1 MSDFSGIPLLEGL
14 PADVAAKAAER
25 CRWKA
30 FEAHEL
36 IVDYGDESADV
47 IFIISGQVR
56 VLMSSAYGRHVILN
70 HLDKGDF
77 FGEMSAID
85 GRSRSASVIALYNSE
100 VCVMPGDVFLELA
113 TSVPQVSLRTMEK
126 LTERVRTI
134 NERLAEQAF
143 LTARQRLCAELLRQ
157 SRPRSGHPD
166 QRIVSPPPIQED
178 LANLISSRREVVSRE
193 LSALT
198 KDGVLERSRGGLIL
212 TDVEELSRRV
222 EEAMGPIRP

>member
-1 MSDFSGIPLLEGL
+1 MSDFSGVPLLADL
-14 PADVAAKAAER
+14 PPDIAAKAAEK
-25 CRWKA
+25 CRWKSY
-30 FEAHEL
+30 EAHEL
-36 IVDYGDESADV
+36 IVDYGDESNEV
-47 IFIISGQVR
+47 LFIISGQVR
-56 VLMSSAYGRHVILN
+56 VLMSSAFGRHVILN

-85 GRSRSASVIALYNSE
+85 GRSRSASVIALFNSE
-100 VCVMPGDVFLELA
+100 ICVMPGEVFLEIA
-113 TSVPQVSLRTMEK
+113 TTVPTVGLRTMEK

-157 SRPRSGHPD
+157 SRPRSGHAD

-198 KDGVLERSRGGLIL
+198 KDGVVERSRGGLIL

>member
-1 MSDFSGIPLLEGL
+1 MADFSGIPLL
-14 PADVAAKAAER
+14 ADVPAEVASLAIDQ
-25 CRWKA
+25 CRWRSY
-30 FEAHEL
+30 EAHEL
-36 IVDYGDESADV
+36 IVDYGDESNEV
-47 IFIISGQVR
+47 LFIISGQVR

-70 HLDKGDF
+70 HLDRGDF

-85 GRSRSASVIALYNSE
+85 RRSRSASVIALYTSE
-100 VCVMPGDVFLELA
+100 ICSMPGDVFVKIA
-113 TSVPQVSLRTMEK
+113 TTVPSIAKRTMEK

-157 SRPRSGHPD
+157 SRPRANHPD

-193 LSALT
+193 LSALV
-198 KDGVLERSRGGLIL
+198 KDGVIERSRGGLIL
-212 TDVEELSRRV
+212 TDVEGLSKRV

>member
-1 MSDFSGIPLLEGL
+1 MADFTGIPLL
-14 PADVAAKAAER
+14 ADVPEDVVAWAVEQ
-25 CRWKA
+25 CRWRSY
-30 FEAHEL
+30 EAHEL
-36 IVDYGDESADV
+36 IVDYGDESNEV
-47 IFIISGQVR
+47 LFIITGQVR

-70 HLDKGDF
+70 HLDRGDF

-85 GRSRSASVIALYNSE
+85 RRSRSASVVALYTSE
-100 VCVMPGDVFLELA
+100 ICSMPGDVFVKIA
-113 TSVPQVSLRTMEK
+113 TTVPSIAKLTMEK

-157 SRPRSGHPD
+157 SRPRANHAD

-193 LSALT
+193 LSALV
-198 KDGVLERSRGGLIL
+198 KDGVIERSRGGLIL
-212 TDVEELSRRV
+212 TDVEGLSKRV

>member
-1 MSDFSGIPLLEGL
+1 MSDFSSVPLLDGL
-14 PADVAAKAAER
+14 PEDVAARASER
-25 CRWKA
+25 CRWKTY
-30 FEAHEL
+30 EPHEL
-36 IVDYGDESADV
+36 IVDYGDESNDV
-47 IFIISGQVR
+47 LFIVSGQVR
-56 VLMSSAYGRHVILN
+56 ILMSSAYGRHVILN

-85 GRSRSASVIALYNSE
+85 GRSRSASVVALYNSE
-100 VCVMPGDVFLELA
+100 VCVMPGDVFVDIA
-113 TSVPQVSLRTMEK
+113 TTVPSIAKRTMEK
-126 LTERVRTI
+126 LVNRVRAI

-193 LSALT
+193 LSALV

>member
-1 MSDFSGIPLLEGL
+1 MADFAGIPLLDGL
-14 PADVAAKAAER
+14 PDDVATQAAPR
-25 CRWKA
+25 CRWRT
-30 FEAHEL
+30 FETHEL
-36 IVDYGDESADV
+36 IVDYGDESNDV
-47 IFIISGQVR
+47 LFIISGQVR

-85 GRSRSASVIALYNSE
+85 GRSRSASVIALFNSE
-100 VCVMPGDVFLELA
+100 ICVMPGEVFMEIA
-113 TSVPQVSLRTMEK
+113 TTVPLIARRTLEK
-126 LTERVRTI
+126 LTDRVRTI

-157 SRPRSGHPD
+157 SRPRSGHPG

-198 KDGVLERSRGGLIL
+198 RDGVMERSRGGLIL
-212 TDVEELSRRV
+212 TDVDELSRRV

>member
-1 MSDFSGIPLLEGL
+1 MADFTGIPLLEGL
-14 PADVAAKAAER
+14 PEAVGARAAPR
-25 CRWKA
+25 CRWRH

-36 IVDYGDESADV
+36 IVDYGDESNDV

-100 VCVMPGDVFLELA
+100 VCVMPGEVFMEIA
-113 TSVPQVSLRTMEK
+113 TTIPAVAKRTMEK

-157 SRPRSGHPD
+157 SRPRAGHPG

-198 KDGVLERSRGGLIL
+198 KDGVIERSRGGLIL
-212 TDVEELSRRV
+212 SDVEELSRRV

>member
-1 MSDFSGIPLLEGL
+1 MADFAGIPLLDGL
-14 PADVAAKAAER
+14 PEDVATKAAPR
-25 CRWKA
+25 CRWRT

-36 IVDYGDESADV
+36 IVDYGDESNDV
-47 IFIISGQVR
+47 LFIISGQVR
-56 VLMSSAYGRHVILN
+56 ILMSSAYGRHVILN

-85 GRSRSASVIALYNSE
+85 GRSRSASVIALFNSE
-100 VCVMPGDVFLELA
+100 ICVMPGEVFMEIA
-113 TSVPQVSLRTMEK
+113 TTVPLIARRTLEK
-126 LTERVRTI
+126 LTDRVRTI

-157 SRPRSGHPD
+157 SRPRSGHPG

-198 KDGVLERSRGGLIL
+198 RDGVMERSRGGLIL
-212 TDVEELSRRV
+212 TDVDELSRRV

>member
-1 MSDFSGIPLLEGL
+1 MSDFSNIPLLEGL
-14 PADVAAKAAER
+14 SPEAAAKAAER
-25 CRWKA
+25 CRWKT
-30 FEAHEL
+30 FEPHEL
-36 IVDYGDESADV
+36 IVDYGDDSNDV
-47 IFIISGQVR
+47 LFIISGQVR
-56 VLMSSAYGRHVILN
+56 ILMSSAYGRHVILN

-85 GRSRSASVIALYNSE
+85 GRSRSASVVALFNSE
-100 VCVMPGDVFLELA
+100 VCVMPGDVFVEIA
-113 TSVPQVSLRTMEK
+113 TTSPIVAKRTLEK
-126 LTERVRTI
+126 LVARVRAI

-157 SRPRSGHPD
+157 SRPRSGHPE

>member
-1 MSDFSGIPLLEGL
+1 MADFTGIPLLEGL
-14 PADVAAKAAER
+14 PEAVGSRAAPR
-25 CRWKA
+25 CRWRH

-36 IVDYGDESADV
+36 IVDYGDESNDV

-100 VCVMPGDVFLELA
+100 VCVMPGEVFMEIA
-113 TSVPQVSLRTMEK
+113 TTIPSVARRTVGK

-157 SRPRSGHPD
+157 SRPRAGHPG

-198 KDGVLERSRGGLIL
+198 KDGVIERSRGGLIL
-212 TDVEELSRRV
+212 SDVEELSRRV

>member
-1 MSDFSGIPLLEGL
+1 MADFSGIPLL
-14 PADVAAKAAER
+14 ADIPQDIAAWAVDQ
-25 CRWKA
+25 CRWRSY
-30 FEAHEL
+30 ESHEL
-36 IVDYGDESADV
+36 IVDYGDESNEV
-47 IFIISGQVR
+47 LFIISGQVR
-56 VLMSSAYGRHVILN
+56 VLMSSACGRHVILN
-70 HLDKGDF
+70 HLDRGDF

-85 GRSRSASVIALYNSE
+85 RRSRSASVIALFTSE
-100 VCVMPGDVFLELA
+100 ICSMPGDVFVKIA
-113 TSVPQVSLRTMEK
+113 TTVPSVSLKTMEK

-157 SRPRSGHPD
+157 SRPRANHPD

-193 LSALT
+193 LSALV
-198 KDGVLERSRGGLIL
+198 KDGVIERSRGGLIL
-212 TDVEELSRRV
+212 TDVEGLSKRV

>member
-1 MSDFSGIPLLEGL
+1 MADFTGIPLM
-14 PADVAAKAAER
+14 ADVPDDIASWAADQ
-25 CRWKA
+25 CRWRSY
-30 FEAHEL
+30 EAHEL
-36 IVDYGDESADV
+36 IVDYGDESNEV
-47 IFIISGQVR
+47 LFIITGQVR

-70 HLDKGDF
+70 HLDRGDF

-85 GRSRSASVIALYNSE
+85 RRSRSASVIALYTSE
-100 VCVMPGDVFLELA
+100 ICSMPGDVFVKIA
-113 TSVPQVSLRTMEK
+113 TTVPSIAKRTMEK

-157 SRPRSGHPD
+157 SRPRASHPD

-193 LSALT
+193 LSALV
-198 KDGVLERSRGGLIL
+198 KDGVIERSRGGLIL
-212 TDVEELSRRV
+212 TDVEGLSRRV

>member
-1 MSDFSGIPLLEGL
+1 MQDFTGVPLLAEL
-14 PADVAAKAAER
+14 PEDVAKWAADQ
-25 CRWKA
+25 CRWRSY
-30 FEAHEL
+30 EAHEL
-36 IVDYGDESADV
+36 IVDYGDETNEV
-47 IFIISGQVR
+47 LFIISGQVR

-70 HLDKGDF
+70 HLDRGDF

-85 GRSRSASVIALYNSE
+85 RRSRSASVIALFNSE
-100 VCVMPGDVFLELA
+100 ICCMPGDVFVKIA
-113 TSVPQVSLRTMEK
+113 TTVPSVALRTMEK

-157 SRPRSGHPD
+157 SRPRANHPE

-193 LSALT
+193 LSALV
-198 KDGVLERSRGGLIL
+198 KDGVIERSRGGLIL
-212 TDVEELSRRV
+212 TDVEGLSRRV

>member
-1 MSDFSGIPLLEGL
+1 MGSFAGIPLLEGL
-14 PADVAAKAAER
+14 PEDVAEKTAPR
-25 CRWKA
+25 CRWRT

-36 IVDYGDESADV
+36 IVDYGDDSNDV
-47 IFIISGQVR
+47 LFIISGQVR

-85 GRSRSASVIALYNSE
+85 GRSRSASVIALFNSE
-100 VCVMPGDVFLELA
+100 VCVMPGEVFMEIA
-113 TSVPQVSLRTMEK
+113 TTVPAIARRTLEK
-126 LTERVRTI
+126 LTERVRMI

-157 SRPRSGHPD
+157 SRARSGHPG

-178 LANLISSRREVVSRE
+178 LASLISSRREVVSRE
-193 LSALT
+193 LSALAR
-198 KDGVLERSRGGLIL
+198 DGVLERSRGGLIL
-212 TDVEELSRRV
+212 TDVDELSRRV

>member
-1 MSDFSGIPLLEGL
+1 MADFTGIPLLADI
-14 PADVAAKAAER
+14 PDDVAKWAVDQ
-25 CRWKA
+25 CRWKSY
-30 FEAHEL
+30 EAHEL
-36 IVDYGDESADV
+36 IVDYGDESNEV

-70 HLDKGDF
+70 HLDRGDF

-85 GRSRSASVIALYNSE
+85 GRSRSASVVALFTSE
-100 VCVMPGDVFLELA
+100 VCIMPGETFVKIA
-113 TSVPQVSLRTMEK
+113 TTVPDIALRTMEK

-198 KDGVLERSRGGLIL
+198 KDGVIERSRGGLVL
-212 TDVEELSRRV
+212 TDVDGLSRRV

>member
-1 MSDFSGIPLLEGL
+1 MADFTGIPLLEGL
-14 PADVAAKAAER
+14 PEAVGARAAPR
-25 CRWKA
+25 CRWRH

-36 IVDYGDESADV
+36 IVDYGDESNDV

-100 VCVMPGDVFLELA
+100 VCVMPGDVFMEIA
-113 TSVPQVSLRTMEK
+113 TTIPAVAKRTMEK

-157 SRPRSGHPD
+157 SRPRAGHPG

-198 KDGVLERSRGGLIL
+198 KDGVIERSRGGLIL
-212 TDVEELSRRV
+212 SDVEELSRRV

>member
-1 MSDFSGIPLLEGL
+1 MPDFSGVPLLEGL
-14 PADVAAKAAER
+14 PDDVSARAAAK
-25 CRWKA
+25 CRWRT

-36 IVDYGDESADV
+36 IVDYGDESNDV
-47 IFIISGQVR
+47 LFIISGQVR
-56 VLMSSAYGRHVILN
+56 ILMSSAYGRHVILN
-70 HLDKGDF
+70 HLNKGDF

-85 GRSRSASVIALYNSE
+85 GRCRSASVLALYTSE
-100 VCVMPGDVFLELA
+100 VCVMPGEVFLDIA
-113 TSVPQVSLRTMEK
+113 TTVPHVALRTLEK
-126 LTERVRTI
+126 LTERVRSI

-157 SRPRSGHPD
+157 SRPRGGHPG

>member
-1 MSDFSGIPLLEGL
+1 MADFTGIPLLEGL
-14 PADVAAKAAER
+14 PEAVGARAAPR
-25 CRWKA
+25 CRWRH

-36 IVDYGDESADV
+36 IVDYGDESNDV

-100 VCVMPGDVFLELA
+100 VCVMPGEVFMEIA
-113 TSVPQVSLRTMEK
+113 TTIPAVARRTMEK

-157 SRPRSGHPD
+157 SRPRAGHPG

-198 KDGVLERSRGGLIL
+198 KDGVIERSRGGLIL
-212 TDVEELSRRV
+212 SDVEELSRRV

>member
-1 MSDFSGIPLLEGL
+1 MGDFSGVPLMQGIPEDMSRW
-14 PADVAAKAAER
+14 AVSQ
-25 CRWKA
+25 CRWKNYD
-30 FEAHEL
+30 AHDL
-36 IVDYGDESADV
+36 IVDYGDESNEV
-47 IFIISGQVR
+47 LFIVTGQVR

-85 GRSRSASVIALYNSE
+85 GRSRSASVIALFNSE
-100 VCVMPGDVFLELA
+100 ICIMPGDVFVKIA
-113 TSVPQVSLRTMEK
+113 TQVPEIALRVMEK

-157 SRPRSGHPD
+157 SRPRSGHEG

-193 LSALT
+193 LSAPST
-198 KDGVLERSRGGLIL
+198 
-212 TDVEELSRRV
+212 
-222 EEAMGPIRP
+222 

>member
-1 MSDFSGIPLLEGL
+1 MPDFSGIPLLEGL
-14 PADVAAKAAER
+14 PDDLRAWAEPQ
-25 CRWKA
+25 CRWKQV
-30 FEAHEL
+30 EAHDL
-36 IVDYGDESADV
+36 IVDYGDESNEV
-47 IFIISGQVR
+47 IFIITGQVR

-70 HLDKGDF
+70 HLDRGDF

-85 GRSRSASVIALYNSE
+85 GRSRSASVIALFNSE
-100 VCVMPGDVFLELA
+100 VCIMPGPVFVKIA
-113 TSVPQVSLRTMEK
+113 TEVPAIALRTMEK

-157 SRPRSGHPD
+157 SRPRSGHPG

-193 LSALT
+193 LSALV
-198 KDGVLERSRGGLIL
+198 KDGVIERSRGGLIL
-212 TDVEELSRRV
+212 TDVEGLSARV

>member
-1 MSDFSGIPLLEGL
+1 MSEFTGIPLLDGL
-14 PADVAAKAAER
+14 PEDVAAKAAAR
-25 CRWKA
+25 CRWKSY
-30 FEAHEL
+30 EAHEL

-47 IFIISGQVR
+47 LFIISGQVR
-56 VLMSSAYGRHVILN
+56 ILMSSAYGRHVILN

-85 GRSRSASVIALYNSE
+85 GRSRSASVIALFNSE
-100 VCVMPGDVFLELA
+100 VCVMPGEVFIEIA
-113 TSVPQVSLRTMEK
+113 TTVPAIAMRTMEK

-193 LSALT
+193 LSALS
-198 KDGVLERSRGGLIL
+198 KDGVVERSRGGLIL
-212 TDVEELSRRV
+212 TDVEALSRRV

>member
-1 MSDFSGIPLLEGL
+1 MGNFAGIPLLEGL
-14 PADVAAKAAER
+14 PEDVAGNAAPR
-25 CRWKA
+25 CRWRT

-36 IVDYGDESADV
+36 IVDYGDESNDV
-47 IFIISGQVR
+47 LFILSGQVR

-85 GRSRSASVIALYNSE
+85 GRSRSASVVALFNSE
-100 VCVMPGDVFLELA
+100 VCVMPGEVFMEIA
-113 TSVPQVSLRTMEK
+113 TMVPAVARRTLEK
-126 LTERVRTI
+126 LTERVRMI

-157 SRPRSGHPD
+157 SRPRSGHPG

-178 LANLISSRREVVSRE
+178 LASLISSRREVVSRE
-193 LSALT
+193 LSALAR
-198 KDGVLERSRGGLIL
+198 DGVLERSRGGLIL
-212 TDVEELSRRV
+212 TDVDELSRRV

>member
-1 MSDFSGIPLLEGL
+1 M
-14 PADVAAKAAER
+14 
-25 CRWKA
+25 
-30 FEAHEL
+30 
-36 IVDYGDESADV
+36 

-70 HLDKGDF
+70 HLDRGDF

-85 GRSRSASVIALYNSE
+85 GRSRSASVVALFTSE
-100 VCVMPGDVFLELA
+100 VCIMPGDIFVKIA
-113 TSVPQVSLRTMEK
+113 TTVPDIALRTMEK

-198 KDGVLERSRGGLIL
+198 KDGVIERSRGGLIL
-212 TDVEELSRRV
+212 TDVEGLSRRV
-222 EEAMGPIRP
+222 KEAMGPIRP

>member
-1 MSDFSGIPLLEGL
+1 MADFTGIPLLEGL
-14 PADVAAKAAER
+14 PEAVGARAAPR
-25 CRWKA
+25 CRWRH

-36 IVDYGDESADV
+36 IVDYGDESNDV

-100 VCVMPGDVFLELA
+100 VCVMPGEVFMEIA
-113 TSVPQVSLRTMEK
+113 TTIPSVARRTMEK

-157 SRPRSGHPD
+157 SRPRAGHPG

-198 KDGVLERSRGGLIL
+198 KDGVIERSRGGLIL
-212 TDVEELSRRV
+212 SDVEELSRRV

>member
-1 MSDFSGIPLLEGL
+1 MPEFAGIPLLEGL
-14 PADVAAKAAER
+14 PDDLRAWAEPQ
-25 CRWKA
+25 CRWKQV
-30 FEAHEL
+30 EAHDL
-36 IVDYGDESADV
+36 IVDYGDESNDV
-47 IFIISGQVR
+47 IFIITGQVR

-70 HLDKGDF
+70 HLDRGDF

-85 GRSRSASVIALYNSE
+85 GRSRSASVIALFNSE
-100 VCVMPGDVFLELA
+100 VCTMPGPVFVKIA
-113 TSVPQVSLRTMEK
+113 TNVPDIALRTMEK

-157 SRPRSGHPD
+157 SRPRSGHEG

-193 LSALT
+193 LSALV
-198 KDGVLERSRGGLIL
+198 KDGVIERSRGGLIL
-212 TDVEELSRRV
+212 TDVEGLSKRV

>member
-1 MSDFSGIPLLEGL
+1 MADFSGIPLLEGL
-14 PADVAAKAAER
+14 PEAMGARAAPR
-25 CRWKA
+25 CRWRH

-36 IVDYGDESADV
+36 IVDYGDESNDV

-100 VCVMPGDVFLELA
+100 VCVMPGEVFMEIA
-113 TSVPQVSLRTMEK
+113 TTIPAVAKRTMEK

-157 SRPRSGHPD
+157 SRPRAGHPG

-198 KDGVLERSRGGLIL
+198 KDGVIERSRGGLIL
-212 TDVEELSRRV
+212 SDVEELSRRV

>member
-1 MSDFSGIPLLEGL
+1 MADFNGIPLLEGL
-14 PADVAAKAAER
+14 PEAIGARAAPR
-25 CRWKA
+25 CRWRH

-36 IVDYGDESADV
+36 IVDYGDESNDV

-100 VCVMPGDVFLELA
+100 VCVMPGEVFMEIA
-113 TSVPQVSLRTMEK
+113 TTIPAVARRTMEK

-157 SRPRSGHPD
+157 SRPRAGHPG

-198 KDGVLERSRGGLIL
+198 KDGVIERSRGGLIL
-212 TDVEELSRRV
+212 SDVEELSRRV

>member
-1 MSDFSGIPLLEGL
+1 MADFTGIPLL
-14 PADVAAKAAER
+14 ADVPEDVVAWAVDQ
-25 CRWKA
+25 CRWRSY
-30 FEAHEL
+30 EAHEL
-36 IVDYGDESADV
+36 IVDYGDESNEV
-47 IFIISGQVR
+47 LFIITGQVR

-70 HLDKGDF
+70 HLDRGDF

-85 GRSRSASVIALYNSE
+85 RRSRSASVVALYTSE
-100 VCVMPGDVFLELA
+100 ICSMPGDVFVKIA
-113 TSVPQVSLRTMEK
+113 TTVPSIAKLTMEK

-157 SRPRSGHPD
+157 SRPRANHAD

-193 LSALT
+193 LSALV
-198 KDGVLERSRGGLIL
+198 KDGVIERSRGGLIL
-212 TDVEELSRRV
+212 TDVEGLSKRV

>member
-1 MSDFSGIPLLEGL
+1 MADFSGIPLLKGL
-14 PADVAAKAAER
+14 PEDAAARFAKK

-36 IVDYGDESADV
+36 MVDYGDESNDV
-47 IFIISGQVR
+47 IFILSGQVR

-70 HLDKGDF
+70 QLSQNDF

-85 GRSRSASVIALYNSE
+85 GRSRSASVLALYRSE
-100 VCVMPGDVFLELA
+100 VCVMPGEVFMEIA
-113 TSVPQVSLRTMEK
+113 TTVPEIARRTLVK

-157 SRPRSGHPD
+157 SRPRGGHPG

-193 LSALT
+193 LSVLT
-198 KDGVLERSRGGLIL
+198 KDGLLERSRGGLIL
-212 TDVEELSRRV
+212 TDVDELSRRV

>member
-1 MSDFSGIPLLEGL
+1 MVDFAGIPLLDGL
-14 PADVAAKAAER
+14 PAEAAASAAPK
-25 CRWKA
+25 CRWKT

-36 IVDYGDESADV
+36 IVDYGDESNDV
-47 IFIISGQVR
+47 LFIISGQVR

-70 HLDKGDF
+70 HLDRGDF

-85 GRSRSASVIALYNSE
+85 GRLRSASVIALYNSE
-100 VCVMPGDVFLELA
+100 ICVMPGEVFLELA
-113 TSVPQVSLRTMEK
+113 TSVPTVARRTMEK

-157 SRPRSGHPD
+157 SRPRAGHPG

-198 KDGVLERSRGGLIL
+198 RDGVMERSRGGLIL

>member
-1 MSDFSGIPLLEGL
+1 MADFTGIPLLDGIPSEL
-14 PADVAAKAAER
+14 AARAAPK
-25 CRWKA
+25 CRWKH

-36 IVDYGDESADV
+36 IVDYGDESNDV

-100 VCVMPGDVFLELA
+100 VCVMPGDVFMDIA
-113 TSVPQVSLRTMEK
+113 TTVPTVARRTMEK

-157 SRPRSGHPD
+157 SRPRAGHPG

>member
-1 MSDFSGIPLLEGL
+1 MADFSNIPLLEGL
-14 PADVAAKAAER
+14 PADLAARTAPR
-25 CRWKA
+25 CRWKT

-36 IVDYGDESADV
+36 IVDYGDESNDV
-47 IFIISGQVR
+47 IFIISGEVR
-56 VLMSSAYGRHVILN
+56 VLMSSAYGRHVILT
-70 HLDKGDF
+70 HLDKGEF

-100 VCVMPGDVFLELA
+100 VCVMPGDVFMEIVTGTPVIARRTLE
-113 TSVPQVSLRTMEK
+113 M
-126 LTERVRTI
+126 LTKRVRTI

-157 SRPRSGHPD
+157 SRPRSGHPG

-193 LSALT
+193 MSALSR
-198 KDGVLERSRGGLIL
+198 DGVLERSRGGLIL
-212 TDVEELSRRV
+212 TDVDELSRRV
-222 EEAMGPIRP
+222 EEAMGPIRS

>member
-1 MSDFSGIPLLEGL
+1 MADFTGIPLLVDV
-14 PADVAAKAAER
+14 PDDVAKWAVDQ
-25 CRWKA
+25 CRWRSY
-30 FEAHEL
+30 EAHEL
-36 IVDYGDESADV
+36 IVDYGDESNEV
-47 IFIISGQVR
+47 LFIITGQVR

-70 HLDKGDF
+70 HLDRGDF

-85 GRSRSASVIALYNSE
+85 RRSRSASVVALYTSE
-100 VCVMPGDVFLELA
+100 ICSMPGDVFVKIA
-113 TSVPQVSLRTMEK
+113 TTVPSIAKLTMEK

-157 SRPRSGHPD
+157 SRPRANHAD

-193 LSALT
+193 LSALV
-198 KDGVLERSRGGLIL
+198 KDGVIERSRGGLIL
-212 TDVEELSRRV
+212 TDVEGLSKRV

>member
-1 MSDFSGIPLLEGL
+1 MADFNGIPLLEGL
-14 PADVAAKAAER
+14 PEAIGARAAPR
-25 CRWKA
+25 CRWRH

-36 IVDYGDESADV
+36 IVDYGDESNDV

-100 VCVMPGDVFLELA
+100 VCVMPGEVFMEIA
-113 TSVPQVSLRTMEK
+113 TTIPSVARRTMEK

-157 SRPRSGHPD
+157 SRPRAGHPG

-198 KDGVLERSRGGLIL
+198 KDGVIERSRGGLIL
-212 TDVEELSRRV
+212 SDVEELSRRV

>member
-1 MSDFSGIPLLEGL
+1 MPDFSGIPLL
-14 PADVAAKAAER
+14 ADMPEDMVKR
-25 CRWKA
+25 TVDKCRWRTY
-30 FEAHEL
+30 EAHEL
-36 IVDYGDESADV
+36 IVDYGDESNEV
-47 IFIISGQVR
+47 LFIVSGTVR

-70 HLDKGDF
+70 HLDRGDF

-85 GRSRSASVIALYNSE
+85 GRSRSASVIALYTSE
-100 VCVMPGDVFLELA
+100 ICIMPGDVFVEIA
-113 TSVPQVSLRTMEK
+113 TTVPTIARRTLEK

-193 LSALT
+193 LSALV
-198 KDGVLERSRGGLIL
+198 KDGVIERSRGGLIL
-212 TDVEELSRRV
+212 TDVEGLSKRV

>member
-1 MSDFSGIPLLEGL
+1 MSDFSGVPLLADL
-14 PADVAAKAAER
+14 PEDMAAKAAER
-25 CRWKA
+25 CRWKSY
-30 FEAHEL
+30 EAHEL
-36 IVDYGDESADV
+36 IVDYGDETNEV
-47 IFIISGQVR
+47 LFIITGQVR

-70 HLDKGDF
+70 HLDQGDF

-85 GRSRSASVIALYNSE
+85 GRSRSASVVALYNSRI
-100 VCVMPGDVFLELA
+100 CAMPGDLFVEIA
-113 TSVPQVSLRTMEK
+113 THVPPVALRTMEK

-157 SRPRSGHPD
+157 SRPRSGHPG

-198 KDGVLERSRGGLIL
+198 KAGVVERSRGGLIL